1 MLSAALPLYDFGGAT
16 MKPWHIKGTYQLY
29 DESGAPA
36 QQGNYEYWRESP
48 NVYRSS
54 WNRTDATRTEWHTI
68 DGKTVYKATGDR
80 LSYFEHKLETLLFSP
95 VPDPAKLD
103 PLGVDLKKEQL
114 EIGKIKLPCAQ
125 IKARMRSNGTT
136 LILLGV
142 PQGDYCFDPKL
153 SVLRIEHLF
162 NSVCVEFNKLARIQN
177 RILAQKITITAGSH
191 NLLVFNVAMAEELP
205 SGDTSLSPPADA
217 MPVATEENPSS
228 PSAGL
233 LLDKVP
239 PVYPPAAK
247 ASHVSGVVVLDT
259 MIGKDGRPKDIRVLN
274 TPSPLLTLSSK
285 DAVARWRYAPFI
297 VDGQPEEVNTI
308 INVVFSLGY

>member
-1 MLSAALPLYDFGGAT
+1 
-16 MKPWHIKGTYQLY
+16 
-29 DESGAPA
+29 
-36 QQGNYEYWRESP
+36 
-48 NVYRSS
+48 
-54 WNRTDATRTEWHTI
+54 
-68 DGKTVYKATGDR
+68 
-80 LSYFEHKLETLLFSP
+80 
-95 VPDPAKLD
+95 
-103 PLGVDLKKEQL
+103 
-114 EIGKIKLPCAQ
+114 
-125 IKARMRSNGTT
+125 
-136 LILLGV
+136 
-142 PQGDYCFDPKL
+142 
-153 SVLRIEHLF
+153 
-162 NSVCVEFNKLARIQN
+162 
-177 RILAQKITITAGSH
+177 
-191 NLLVFNVAMAEELP
+191 MAEELP

-247 ASHVSGVVVLDT
+247 ASHVSGVVVLDI

-274 TPSPLLTLSSK
+274 TPSPLLTSASK